1 LVETA
6 EYFPSVLGNAAL
18 DFANTG
24 IDAQRYPAGD
34 VLASVDRFVAWCR
47 HAGVVATDAADTHS
61 PAPEER
67 SFVHVAARLRSAL
80 LDIGS
85 ALAAQRQPDPA
96 AITELQTRYVEA
108 IGHARGVGGT
118 DRDNTLAWSWAHHPA
133 AEHALWK
140 ITDIAVEL
148 FRHGALDRL
157 KACDDCRY
165 LYLDA
170 SKNNSRRWC
179 SMEGCGKTAKM
190 RRYVERRAA
199 RRADNVASPGL
210 PARTTIPLDTDQ
222 EAT

>member
-1 LVETA
+1 METG
-6 EYFPSVLGNAAL
+6 EYFPNLLGNPAL

-24 IDAQRYPAGD
+24 IDAKRQPSGD
-34 VLASVDRFVAWCR
+34 ILASVDRFLAWCR
-47 HAGVVATDAADTHS
+47 HAGVLAIDVTGARS

-67 SFVHVAARLRSAL
+67 SFMHTAALLRSAL
-80 LDIGS
+80 IDIGD
-85 ALAAQRQPDPA
+85 ALAAQREPDPA

-108 IGHARGVGGT
+108 IGHAQGIVGP
-118 DRDNTLAWSWAHHPA
+118 DPDNALTWSWAHHPP

-140 ITDIAVEL
+140 LTDIAVEL
-148 FRHGALDRL
+148 FRHGDLDRL

-179 SMEGCGKTAKM
+179 SMDGCGKTAKM

-199 RRADNVASPGL
+199 RRADSVGGGT
-210 PARTTIPLDTDQ
+210 ART
-222 EAT
+222 